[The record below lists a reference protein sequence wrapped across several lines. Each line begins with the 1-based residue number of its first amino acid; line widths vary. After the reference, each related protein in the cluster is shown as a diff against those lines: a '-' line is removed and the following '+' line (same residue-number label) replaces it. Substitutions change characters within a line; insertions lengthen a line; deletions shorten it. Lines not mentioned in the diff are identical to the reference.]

1 MFAIVKRRLR
11 PLIYLLVAAQLLLSA
26 PVVNA
31 LASAPASKAAPM
43 ECDGHMSAT
52 SHADGC
58 PCCPDGA
65 GTDASCLSACTASV
79 GALPV
84 LILPQVTGT
93 MPAPVTTEIVNAGA
107 LDDPP
112 LKPPPIR

>member
-31 LASAPASKAAPM
+31 LASASAGNGPAM
-43 ECDGHMSAT
+43 ECEGHEPAT
-52 SHADGC
+52 SHTDRC

-65 GTDASCLSACTASV
+65 GTDASCLAACTANV
-79 GALPV
+79 GATPV
-84 LILPQVTGT
+84 LILPQAMGT
-93 MPAPVTTEIVNAGA
+93 MPAPATTVIAKAGA

>member
-1 MFAIVKRRLR
+1 MVAFVKRRLR

-31 LASAPASKAAPM
+31 LAAVPASDAETM
-43 ECDGHMSAT
+43 ECAGHMSAT
-52 SHADGC
+52 QHADGC

-65 GTDASCLSACTASV
+65 GTHASCLAACTAHV
-79 GALPV
+79 GAMPSLLLPE
-84 LILPQVTGT
+84 IANTT
-93 MPAPVTTEIVNAGA
+93 AAPVTRLVDTAGA
-107 LDDPP
+107 IDDPP